1 MKILCS
7 LIVGIL
13 LSFSASA
20 DPPYNCSG
28 GVFYG
33 CETDLETWQAAVH
46 NTCAL
51 ACNVGFF
58 FIDGCADNPDGSERI
73 LYALI
78 LCGVE

>member
-1 MKILCS
+1 MKIFIALM
-7 LIVGIL
+7 IVTL
-13 LSFSASA
+13 LSFGFTANSQ
-20 DPPYNCSG
+20 YNCSG

-33 CETDLETWQAAVH
+33 CGIEIDQWQAAVQ

-58 FIDGCADNPDGSERI
+58 FIDGCGSNPDGSERI

-78 LCGVE
+78 LCDVD